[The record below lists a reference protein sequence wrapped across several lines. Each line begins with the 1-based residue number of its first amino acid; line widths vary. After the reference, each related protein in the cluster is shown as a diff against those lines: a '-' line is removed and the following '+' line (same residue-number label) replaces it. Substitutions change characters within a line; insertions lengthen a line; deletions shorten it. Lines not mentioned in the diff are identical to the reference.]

1 MTNIPFA
8 EWEKLDLRVGQIK
21 SVEDHPN
28 AEKLYVLKVDLGT
41 ETRTLVAGIRKHYKK
56 EDLIDKKVIV
66 FANLEPAVLRGI
78 KSEGMILASVDEKS
92 DKVVLISPEEEVANG
107 SKVR

>member
-1 MTNIPFA
+1 MTSIPFV
-8 EWEKLDLRVGQIK
+8 EWENLDLRVGQIK

-41 ETRTLVAGIRKHYKK
+41 ETRTLVAGIRKHYEK
-56 EDLIDKKVIV
+56 EDLLNKKVIV
-66 FANLEPAVLRGI
+66 FTNLEPAILRGI
-78 KSEGMILASVDEKS
+78 KSEGMILASVDEKAG
-92 DKVVLISPEEEVANG
+92 KVVLISPEEDIANG

>member
-1 MTNIPFA
+1 MANVPFA

-41 ETRTLVAGIRKHYKK
+41 ETRTLVAGIRKHYNK

-66 FANLEPAVLRGI
+66 FANLEPAILRGI
-78 KSEGMILASVDEKS
+78 KSEGMILASVDEES
-92 DKVVLISPEEEVANG
+92 DKVVLISPEEDIANG